1 MLNISA
7 YWQEMFSGAII
18 VLAVALNMRRR
29 GGRAGGRGWA
39 GVVARLQKKPSV

>member
-18 VLAVALNMRRR
+18 ILAVALNMRRR
-29 GGRAGGRGWA
+29 RTRGKSRRDR
-39 GVVARLQKKPSV
+39 VAAIAATE